1 MIGAREAREV
11 AFLNPLRSMIN
22 RASAQHLHA
31 LVVPGP
37 EVALAAGLDLRA
49 AGLTLAAGPR
59 QANVL
64 LLLTP
69 LSDKMLAAAS
79 VAYAQMP
86 RPRMVLVLG
95 DGSYAPLPKADATA
109 PLTPEGLKQA
119 VGTLRQIMSTQGFAA
134 KVEDFD
140 APSLQSRIEY
150 TCPMHPEIVQD
161 EPGSCP
167 KCGMFLV
174 PKETSATPE
183 THDHAAMA
191 TPEPAHEAD
200 GAADKTAK
208 YTCPMHPEVT
218 SDTPGNCPKCGMNLV
233 KPEEAT
239 NHSHHHASHAPS
251 EDAATYVCPMHPEVT
266 SHEPGSCP
274 KCGMFLEEVKD
285 ASSEGHHDHAEQASA
300 AKYTCPMHPEVVND
314 EAGSC
319 PKCGM
324 FLEEVKEAG
333 GEGHHGHD
341 HTGHASGDT
350 PAKYTCPMHPEVTS
364 DAPGNCPKCGMNLI
378 EAAEEHEDG
387 PHDHATM
394 AAHAPSASV
403 SSEESPHAAHGSS
416 AKYTCP
422 MHPEVTSDAPGNCP
436 KCGMNLVKAEH
447 AESGHAGGH
456 DHGGGSTLLDG
467 LNGLEPGFMSMIEM
481 TDGTPRSSNGLQ
493 MEWITTPFGPFF
505 PGLPG
510 GLTLELELDG
520 DTVVSA
526 KTGSLTGPQDLLQNG
541 PRAAAEYAAALGAQ
555 MPLATVAYQLL
566 ACRAIESAAKVTP
579 SADIKIARSAA
590 LARERITSH
599 LLWLSQLGRQLGLKG
614 IEREA
619 ATLHLLVH
627 AAAPEAITA
636 LGPRLNKLAAKA
648 RRTWFLS
655 RRLATVGTL
664 PPEAVWDG
672 PTSAD
677 TTAAG
682 RLAARLAEISS
693 SLSEVAKATSL
704 TPPTLADIG
713 NATGTGH
720 ASVQTA
726 RGLASLQVELRKGAV
741 VSATLETPSSRH
753 VSLVNPLIEQQELAD
768 ALVAIA
774 SLDLS
779 PWELPA

>member
-1 MIGAREAREV
+1 MIGAREAAKV
-11 AFLNPLRSMIN
+11 AFLNPLRNMIN

-49 AGLTLAAGPR
+49 AGLALAAGPR

-64 LLLTP
+64 LLLMP

-95 DGSYAPLPKADATA
+95 EGRHAPLPEADATA
-109 PLTPEGLKQA
+109 PLTPAGLKQA
-119 VGTLRQIMSTQGFAA
+119 VGTLRDTMATQGFAA
-134 KVEDFD
+134 KVEDFT
-140 APSLQSRIEY
+140 APSLQSRIQY
-150 TCPMHPEIVQD
+150 TCPMHPEIIQG

-174 PKETSATPE
+174 PKETSATPDP
-183 THDHAAMA
+183 HDHATMA
-191 TPEPAHEAD
+191 APETPTTDQA
-200 GAADKTAK
+200 AK
-208 YTCPMHPEVT
+208 YVCPMHPEVT
-218 SDTPGNCPKCGMNLV
+218 SDTPGNCP
-233 KPEEAT
+233 E
-239 NHSHHHASHAPS
+239 
-251 EDAATYVCPMHPEVT
+251 
-266 SHEPGSCP
+266 
-274 KCGMFLEEVKD
+274 CGMFLEEVKD
-285 ASSEGHHDHAEQASA
+285 AASESDHAHHNASETQ
-300 AKYTCPMHPEVVND
+300 AKY
-314 EAGSC
+314 A
-319 PKCGM
+319 
-324 FLEEVKEAG
+324 
-333 GEGHHGHD
+333 
-341 HTGHASGDT
+341 
-350 PAKYTCPMHPEVTS
+350 
-364 DAPGNCPKCGMNLI
+364 
-378 EAAEEHEDG
+378 
-387 PHDHATM
+387 
-394 AAHAPSASV
+394 
-403 SSEESPHAAHGSS
+403 
-416 AKYTCP
+416 CP

-436 KCGMNLVKAEH
+436 KCGMNLVESEP
-447 AESGHAGGH
+447 AESSHAGGH
-456 DHGGGSTLLDG
+456 DHGDGSNLLDG
-467 LNGLEPGFMSMIEM
+467 LVGLEPGFMSMIEI

-493 MEWITTPFGPFF
+493 MEWITIPFGPFF

-541 PRAAAEYAAALGAQ
+541 PLAAAEYVAALGAQ
-555 MPLATVAYQLL
+555 MPMATVAYQLL
-566 ACRAIESAAKVTP
+566 ACRAIEAAAKTTP
-579 SADIKIARSAA
+579 TDDIKTTRSAA
-590 LARERITSH
+590 LAREHITSH

-636 LGPRLNKLAAKA
+636 LGPRLKRLATKA

-664 PPEAVWDG
+664 PPDAAWDG

-677 TTAAG
+677 TAAAG

-704 TPPTLADIG
+704 TPPALADIG
-713 NATGTGH
+713 KASGTGQ

-726 RGLASLQVELRKGAV
+726 RGRASLQVELREGMV
-741 VSATLETPSSRH
+741 DSATLETPSSRH